1 MVDWAEGG
9 LRVKAQQFGSL
20 LRKTAGICL
29 FFRDNSASFALPH
42 RSLRTQ
48 RHAEIMSSSLPLYA
62 PKLLAPSSKMK
73 INRRFYSAAIA
84 GASLSALIASSQNAS
99 ALVTTN
105 VLSNTS
111 YELAVYD
118 DLGEIVTPDG
128 RPRWTWGYN
137 YSWGYADGQSPNIN
151 ASQDTFWMDPPENP
165 TNTVART
172 TFDTAPWADPPT
184 GSGFGQ
190 GFGGSMNWNLY
201 DPSTVWTTNRAHYIL
216 SFDAKVEG
224 LLDGV
229 NQLNMEM
236 QTRFDSPD
244 DTLQPADG
252 NTDGDTLL
260 QVNRTVPVGSNWTH
274 YVYTLDE
281 GNIGSGSEANIA
293 TYATVINGLSYGVNV
308 HMPHEAFGYDS
319 ENFVYV
325 DNIKLQMIVDTNPPA
340 AQPPLEVLTISDW
353 NFDDRDIWYSYSYPY
368 TASGSQPGFFADY
381 HAPEYGVGGSNAW
394 ILRLTNSIYNT
405 ESLPAWAGV
414 GTGGGGPVDVS
425 LLSTPDLSKYRI
437 TFSSRV
443 HGLAPETTETTLRL
457 QFFIRGPD
465 DTLQPADANTGEDD
479 LIRLDF
485 NVPAS
490 TNWTTTSYLL
500 STGSVGG
507 GSKANLTNYLSSV
520 IDWRPQWQIENPTSQ
535 AVWGYD
541 DDNML
546 VIDDVKLERLV
557 PAAPRPTIT
566 RSANEIE
573 IGWTAPQEGTV
584 KLQSAPTA
592 SGPYTDVASPSNP
605 YRTPTTGDQRFF
617 RTIWAP

>member
-1 MVDWAEGG
+1 MN
-9 LRVKAQQFGSL
+9 
-20 LRKTAGICL
+20 C
-29 FFRDNSASFALPH
+29 
-42 RSLRTQ
+42 
-48 RHAEIMSSSLPLYA
+48 
-62 PKLLAPSSKMK
+62 
-73 INRRFYSAAIA
+73 RFYSALVGATLTALAASTQTSTAAI
-84 GASLSALIASSQNAS
+84 
-99 ALVTTN
+99 TTN

-111 YELAVYD
+111 HEPAVYND
-118 DLGEIVTPDG
+118 MGDLVTPDG

-137 YSWGYADGQSPNIN
+137 YSWGWPDGQAPNIN
-151 ASQDTFWMDPPENP
+151 ATVDTFWMDPPEDP
-165 TNTVART
+165 TNTVSRT
-172 TFDTAPWADPPT
+172 TFDTAPWANPPT

-190 GFGGSMNWNLY
+190 GFGGAMNWNLY
-201 DPSTVWTTNRAHYIL
+201 DPATVWSTNRAHYIL

-224 LLDGV
+224 LLEGI

-260 QVNRTVPVGSNWTH
+260 QVNRTVQVGSNWTH
-274 YVYTLDE
+274 FAYTLDE
-281 GNIGSGSEANIA
+281 GSIGSGSEANVA
-293 TYATVINGLSYGVNV
+293 TFGTLINGLSYGVNV
-308 HMPHEAFGYDS
+308 HMPQEAFGYDS

-325 DNIKLQMIVDTNPPA
+325 DNIKLEMIVDTNAPA
-340 AQPPLEVLTISDW
+340 AQVPLETLTISDW

-368 TASGSQPGFFADY
+368 TASGTPPGVFGDY
-381 HAPEYGVGGSNAW
+381 HAPGYGVGGSNAW
-394 ILRLTNSIYNT
+394 ILRLTNSIYIT
-405 ESLPAWAGV
+405 EPLPAWAGV
-414 GTGGGGPVDVS
+414 GTGGGGPMDAS

-443 HGLAPETTETTLRL
+443 YGLATDTTETTLRL
-457 QFFIRGPD
+457 QLFIRAPD

-500 STGSVGG
+500 SAGSVGG
-507 GSKANLTNYLSSV
+507 GSKANLTNHLSKV
-520 IDWRPQWQIENPTSQ
+520 VDWRPQWQIENPASQ
-535 AVWGYD
+535 AAWGYD

-566 RSANEIE
+566 RQGSEIE
-573 IGWTAPQEGTV
+573 IRWTAPEGGTV
-584 KLQSAPTA
+584 KLQSATSL
-592 SGPYTDVASPSNP
+592 SGTYTDVPNASNP
-605 YRTPTTGDQRFF
+605 YRTQITGDQRFF
-617 RTIWAP
+617 RTVWLP